1 MLLKSYTKEISRHKC
16 NSGFESVYCIARLDR
31 DINAVIPYLNAA
43 LGVFEAKRCDTCGEL
58 TFVNKL
64 RVKGDGSL
72 VCIPCSGYEE

>member
-43 LGVFEAKRCDTCGEL
+43 L
-58 TFVNKL
+58 
-64 RVKGDGSL
+64 DGSEYL
-72 VCIPCSGYEE
+72 KDPPGGTV

>member
-1 MLLKSYTKEISRHKC
+1 MLLKSYIKEIFRAKC
-16 NSGFESVYCIARLDR
+16 NPGFESVHCIAHLDQ

-64 RVKGDGSL
+64 RVKDDGSV
-72 VCIPCSGYEE
+72 VCIPCSGYGD